1 MTKSNISFFRRSL
14 NEARTL
20 ARAETHR
27 RVLRNTFL
35 DLPEIKAV
43 FNTFPPALRNKV
55 WLSHADYSD
64 EVRIGLTL
72 EDLPS
77 FKAPVL
83 QRLLERFLTPE
94 WTATTQDWT
103 SGQPNRDF
111 KFDKQ
116 IAITFPENNKHVRWL
131 RDNGREYMVPT
142 EMRIRVL
149 IYAYVKSDSPL
160 CRVVVT
166 GVTERVVREEQKKIV
181 CA

>member
-1 MTKSNISFFRRSL
+1 MTKSSLSFFRRSL
-14 NEARTL
+14 NAVRAG

-27 RVLRNTFL
+27 RALRLTLL
-35 DLPEIKAV
+35 DNPEIKAV
-43 FNTFPPALRNKV
+43 FNTFPPALRSKV

-83 QRLLERFLTPE
+83 QRLLERFLKPE
-94 WTATTQDWT
+94 WHATTQDWMN
-103 SGQPNRDF
+103 GQPNRDF
-111 KFDKQ
+111 KFDKE
-116 IAITFPENNKHVRWL
+116 ITVTFPENNKHVRWL
-131 RDNGREYMVPT
+131 RDNGRGYMVPT
-142 EMRIRVL
+142 EMRINVS
-149 IYAYVKSDSPL
+149 IYAYVKADSPT

-166 GVTERVVREEQKKIV
+166 GVKERVIREETKEIV